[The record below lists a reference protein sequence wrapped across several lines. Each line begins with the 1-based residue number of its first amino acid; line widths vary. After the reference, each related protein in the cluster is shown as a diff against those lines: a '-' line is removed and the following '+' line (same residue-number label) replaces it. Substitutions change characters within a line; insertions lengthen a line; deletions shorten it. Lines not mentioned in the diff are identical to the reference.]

1 MTDER
6 AISTPID
13 VVLGLVL
20 VGIAT
25 GVVATAA
32 PAPVES
38 PPDGGQAAL
47 LGSSVTVE
55 FETEAGHWTVH
66 ETVGGHLADAALA
79 GQEPLTAKDEAY
91 RVAVRAAITD
101 HVETYGP
108 HVQVVGFCRNASTPD
123 PFVAG
128 RTPPADRPVSA
139 TVYELPEP
147 TGDDTTDCRPAVVL
161 RRWSP

>member
-1 MTDER
+1 MTDDR

-20 VGIAT
+20 VGLAT

-38 PPDGGQAAL
+38 PADGGQAAL

-55 FETEAGHWTVH
+55 FEAGDDHWTVH
-66 ETVGGHLADAALA
+66 ESVGGHLADAARA
-79 GQEPLTAKDEAY
+79 GQEPITPEDEAY
-91 RVAVRAAITD
+91 RVAAQAAITD

-108 HVQVVGFCRNASTPD
+108 HVQVVGFCRNVSTPD

-147 TGDDTTDCRPAVVL
+147 TDGNETACRPTVVL